1 LGESGQQVIFLF
13 VLVYNNLESTMK
25 KYQNFI
31 NGKWCDAKSGI
42 TFENRNPANWNEVV
56 GIFPKSGK
64 EDVDEAVKAARAAFE
79 KWRLVPAPK
88 RGDILKKVGDIMSAR
103 KEEIAKL
110 MTREMGKVLTET
122 KGDVQEGIDTAY
134 YAASEGRRLF
144 GHTVPSE
151 LPNKFNMAMRVPI
164 GVAGIV
170 TPWNF
175 PMAIPTW
182 KIFPALL
189 CGNSVVFK
197 PASDTPATATVLVE
211 ILLEAGVPE
220 GVINIVHGG
229 GSEVG
234 MGIVGHPEVDLVSFT
249 GSTEVGIKISELAA
263 KTLKRVSLELGGKNA
278 QLVMPDANLNL
289 ALDGVL
295 WGAFGTT
302 GQRCTATSRLILHEK
317 IHDEFLSM
325 LVARTKKLRLGDGLL
340 PTTDVGPC
348 INEGQR
354 NIDHSYVEI
363 GLKEG
368 AKLACGGDIGRGG
381 DLDKG
386 WFYQPT
392 IFTEVKPEMRI
403 AKEEIFGPVLS
414 VIRIKTIDEAI
425 SILNN
430 TIYGL
435 SSSVYTTNVNDAF
448 KAIRDIKAGIT
459 YINAPTIGA
468 EAHMPFGGV
477 KQTGNG
483 HREGGWTV
491 YEFFSEW
498 KTVYIDYS
506 GGLQRAQIDNQ

>member
-1 LGESGQQVIFLF
+1 
-13 VLVYNNLESTMK
+13 MK

-31 NGKWCDAKSGI
+31 NGKWVDAKSGEA
-42 TFENRNPANWNEVV
+42 FEDRNPANWNEVV
-56 GIFPKSGK
+56 GTFPKSSK
-64 EDVDEAVKAARAAFE
+64 EDVDDAVKAARRAFE

-88 RGDILKKVGDIMSAR
+88 RGDILKKVGDLMVAR
-103 KEEIAKL
+103 KEEIART
-110 MTREMGKVLTET
+110 MTREMGKVLLET
-122 KGDVQEGIDTAY
+122 RGDVQEGIDTAY

-151 LPNKFNMAMRVPI
+151 LPNKFNMALRIPV

-189 CGNSVVFK
+189 CGNTVVFK
-197 PASDTPATATVLVE
+197 PASDTPATATMLVE
-211 ILLEAGVPE
+211 ILIEGGVPAGV
-220 GVINIVHGG
+220 VNIVHGG
-229 GSEVG
+229 GSDVG
-234 MGIVGHPEVDLVSFT
+234 MAIVEHPDVDLISFT
-249 GSTEVGIKISELAA
+249 GSTAVGKKISEVASR
-263 KTLKRVSLELGGKNA
+263 TLKRVSLELGGKNA
-278 QLVMPDANLNL
+278 QIVMDDADLAL

-317 IHDEFLSM
+317 IYDKFMSM
-325 LVARTKKLRLGDGLL
+325 LVDRTLRLRLGDGLE
-340 PTTDVGPC
+340 PETEVGPC

-354 NIDHSYVEI
+354 KTVHSYVEI

-368 AKLACGGDIGRGG
+368 AKLVAGGGVAEGNGLNR
-381 DLDKG
+381 G
-386 WFYQPT
+386 WFYKPT
-392 IFTEVKPEMRI
+392 IFADVTPAMRI
-403 AKEEIFGPVLS
+403 AREEIFGPVLS
-414 VIRIKTIDEAI
+414 VIKTKSLEEGINV
-425 SILNN
+425 LND

-435 SSSVYTTNVNDAF
+435 SSSIYTGSVNNAF

-459 YINAPTIGA
+459 YINGPTIGA
-468 EAHMPFGGV
+468 EAHMPFGGM

-491 YEFFSEW
+491 FDFFTEW
-498 KTVYIDYS
+498 KTVYVDYS
-506 GGLQRAQIDNQ
+506 GKLQRAQIDS